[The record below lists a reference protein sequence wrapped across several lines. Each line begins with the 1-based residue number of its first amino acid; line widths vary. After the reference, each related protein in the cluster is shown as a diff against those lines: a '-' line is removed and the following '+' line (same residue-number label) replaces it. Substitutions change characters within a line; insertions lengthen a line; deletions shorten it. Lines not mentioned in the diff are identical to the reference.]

1 MINGLVVDKDLVKA
15 KNIRIKTFI
24 TDKVLKGAEEPYLR
38 KGWELDKEL
47 KTHYRIK
54 KVKPQ
59 EEQFENE
66 VWLTFYRLGFP
77 YMNKDKNFKFSFG
90 KGLSQQVDVLA
101 ADDET
106 VLFIECKYTSQKG
119 KLTSFKKE
127 IEAIAGQRSSII
139 QMVNSQKEKRK
150 VKFIFATKNYKLSDS
165 DKDRLDSYKIEY
177 FNEDTLEYF
186 KELANHLGK
195 ASRFQLLG
203 QLFKDQKIEGM
214 KNKIPAIRGKMGDK
228 TYYEFSIEP
237 EKLLKMGYVLHRSN
251 SNKIELPS
259 YQRIIKKS
267 RLNSVKEFVNEGGF
281 FPNSVVININ
291 TKKNKK
297 LQFDLIK
304 ADYDSEISD
313 IGVLHLPSLYRS
325 IYIIDGQHRLYG
337 YSDSDYAEKN
347 TIPVVA
353 FVNLSKPEQLKIF
366 MEINENQKSVSKN
379 LRNTLNADLL
389 WESEDKNDQAKA
401 LGLRLAQLL
410 GEAKES
416 PLFEKFVFGEDKANE
431 YTFLKI
437 ESITEAVQRTKYIN
451 RYSKKGELIDNGIFD
466 KNDNEK
472 TLEFLYNYLAEM
484 FRVLKKN
491 MPIEWELGKEGVLLT
506 NVGISGFVR
515 IFYEII
521 VHIEAKEEIKSISEN
536 YQYLVGLS
544 KPYVLAVCKYINGL
558 DNEEKFRI
566 KKFYGSGSKTAYQK
580 RMQVVIHQT
589 FPDFR
594 PKGIEK
600 DILEFNK
607 TFNDYGI
614 EIIPK
619 IKKTVRQM
627 FEEIMRLHFGE
638 NWTKR
643 LPKAIYKAA
652 VDRQSE
658 KNYGL
663 DSLEDE
669 YSIADVLTLDDYA
682 VVVTNQSNWR
692 DYFEEHFSQ
701 PVDQKKRMPKD
712 KKVEWLK
719 EMHKLATKDL
729 SEHSITLE
737 ENELLESLEKWLLS

>member
-1 MINGLVVDKDLVKA
+1 MIDGLVADKDLVKA
-15 KNIRIKTFI
+15 KNIRMKLFI
-24 TDKVLKGAEEPYLR
+24 TDKVLKGAEEPYLL

-47 KTHYRIK
+47 KTQYRIK
-54 KVKPQ
+54 KAKPQ
-59 EEQFENE
+59 EDQFENE

-77 YMNKDKNFKFSFG
+77 YMNRDKNFKFSFG

-106 VLFIECKYTSQKG
+106 VLFIECKYTYHKG

-127 IEAIAGQRSSII
+127 IEAIAGQRNEII
-139 QMVNSQKEKRK
+139 RKVNSQGKKKK

-165 DKDRLDSYKIEY
+165 DRDRLDGYNIEY
-177 FNEDTLEYF
+177 FDEDTLGYYN
-186 KELANHLGK
+186 ELANHLGK
-195 ASRFQLLG
+195 SSRFQLLG

-214 KNKIPAIRGKMGDK
+214 KNKIPAIRGKMGNK

-251 SNKIELPS
+251 SNKVELPS

-267 RLNSVKEFVNEGGF
+267 RLNSVREFVNKGGF
-281 FPNSVVININ
+281 FPNSVVVNIN

-297 LQFDLIK
+297 LQFDLVK

-337 YSDSDYAEKN
+337 YSDSDYLKKN

-353 FVNLSKPEQLKIF
+353 FVNLSKPEQVKLF

-410 GEAKES
+410 GEVNES
-416 PLFEKFVFGEDKANE
+416 PLFGKFVFGEDKANE
-431 YTFLKI
+431 HTFLKI
-437 ESITEAVQRTKYIN
+437 ESVTEAIQRTKYIN
-451 RYSKKGELIDNGIFD
+451 RYKKGELIDNGIFD

-472 TLEFLYNYLAEM
+472 TLEFLYNYLAAM
-484 FRVLKKN
+484 FMILKEE

-506 NVGISGFVR
+506 NVGISGFIR
-515 IFYEII
+515 IFYEILI
-521 VHIEAKEEIKSISEN
+521 HIEAKEAVKSISST
-536 YQYLVGLS
+536 YQYLVELS
-544 KPYVLAVCKYINGL
+544 QPYILAVCNYINNL
-558 DNEEKFRI
+558 EDEEKLRI
-566 KKFYGSGSKTAYQK
+566 KKLYGSGSKTAYQK
-580 RMQVVIHQT
+580 RMQVVIHQN
-589 FPDFR
+589 FPDFK

-600 DILEFNK
+600 DIIEFNK

-619 IKKTVRQM
+619 IKKRVRQI
-627 FEEIMRLHFGE
+627 FEEIMQLQFGD
-638 NWTKR
+638 NWTKQ
-643 LPKAIYKAA
+643 LPKNIYKAA

-658 KNYGL
+658 KNYELG
-663 DSLEDE
+663 SLEDE
-669 YSIADVLTLDDYA
+669 YSMADVLTLDDYA
-682 VVVTNQSNWR
+682 VVATNQSNWR
-692 DYFEEHFSQ
+692 DFFEEQFSQ
-701 PVDQKKRMPKD
+701 PVNRKKRMPKEQ
-712 KKVEWLK
+712 KIGWLR

-729 SEHSITLE
+729 SEYSITLE